1 MENLKLALRL
11 RLRRG
16 SLDQTAAETIAAALD
31 CSSESRQTIGSSAA
45 EPHCRIAGSARN
57 CNQAFG

>member
-16 SLDQTAAETIAAALD
+16 ELEPAAAETIAAALD
-31 CSSESRQTIGSSAA
+31 DAVRIVERSR
-45 EPHCRIAGSARN
+45 
-57 CNQAFG
+57 